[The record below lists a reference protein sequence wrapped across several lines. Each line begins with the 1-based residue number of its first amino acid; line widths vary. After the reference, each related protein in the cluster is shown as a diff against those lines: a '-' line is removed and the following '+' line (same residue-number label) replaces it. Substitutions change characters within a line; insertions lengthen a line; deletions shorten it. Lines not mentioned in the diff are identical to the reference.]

1 MTMSKLP
8 LEGIRVIDLSMW
20 FAGPMASRLLAD
32 MGAEIIKIE
41 SIKHIDPW
49 RGPVTLTEEQRS
61 RFPDRIETDEPYNCA
76 PGFNLQNRNKLGITL
91 DLGDPR
97 GKGLFKRLVKLGD
110 VVLENFSPRIMGK
123 LGFDY
128 DVLKQINPGIIMM
141 SMPAFGLTGPDMDF
155 RAFGQ
160 TIDCVSGM
168 ANRTGYEGEEPMLQ
182 SGLSYGDP
190 LSGMSAAFAILSALH
205 HRRKTGEGM
214 HIELSQVEG
223 LIAFNADAI
232 MDFTMNSRMTER
244 MGNHHPSMAPH
255 NVYPC
260 KGEDKWVTIAVS
272 SDAEWERFCRAVDE
286 PSWIDDSRFCDGLSR
301 HGNRDELDRLIAEW
315 TSEKEPREAM
325 NILQQADIPAGP
337 VLDAGELVAD
347 PHLEARGFFE
357 TVTHPEA
364 GTHPYI
370 GMYAKFSK
378 TPGSIRKPAPRL
390 GEDNEYIFRELL
402 GLSQSE
408 TDRLVQDGIIG
419 SVPTEKQQGSMY

>member
-8 LEGIRVIDLSMW
+8 LEGIRVIDVSMW
-20 FAGPMASRLLAD
+20 FAGPMAGRLLAD

-49 RGPVTLTEEQRS
+49 RGPVTLTEELRN
-61 RFPDRIETDEPYNCA
+61 RFPTHIETDEPYNCS
-76 PGFNLQNRNKLGITL
+76 PGFNLQNRNKQGVTL
-91 DLGDPR
+91 DLGEPR
-97 GKGLFKRLVKLGD
+97 GKQLFKELVTLGD
-110 VVLENFSPRIMGK
+110 IVLENYSPSVMGK

-128 DVLKQINPGIIMM
+128 DILKEINPGIIMM
-141 SMPAFGLTGPDMDF
+141 SMPAFGLTGPDKDF

-190 LSGMSAAFAILSALH
+190 LSGMNAAFAILAALH
-205 HRRKTGEGM
+205 HRRKSGEGM
-214 HIELSQVEG
+214 HIELSQAEG

-232 MDFTMNSRMTER
+232 MDYTMNSRMTER

-255 NVYPC
+255 NAYPC
-260 KGEDKWVTIAVS
+260 KEEDKWVAIAVS
-272 SDAEWERFCRAVDE
+272 SDGEWERFCRAVDE
-286 PSWIDDSRFCDGLSR
+286 PSWIDDSRFYDGPFR
-301 HGNRDELDRLIAEW
+301 HRNQDELDQLIAEW
-315 TSEKEPREAM
+315 TSLRDSHEVM
-325 NILQQADIPAGP
+325 NILQKAGIAAGA
-337 VLDAGELVAD
+337 VLDAKELLED
-347 PHLEARGFFE
+347 PHLESRGFFE

-378 TPGSIRKPAPRL
+378 TPGSIRKPAPLL
-390 GEDNEYIFRELL
+390 GEDNEYVFGELL
-402 GLSQSE
+402 GLSQAE
-408 TDRLVQDGIIG
+408 MDRLVQDGIIG
-419 SVPTEKQQGSMY
+419 TTPTEKQQGSMY